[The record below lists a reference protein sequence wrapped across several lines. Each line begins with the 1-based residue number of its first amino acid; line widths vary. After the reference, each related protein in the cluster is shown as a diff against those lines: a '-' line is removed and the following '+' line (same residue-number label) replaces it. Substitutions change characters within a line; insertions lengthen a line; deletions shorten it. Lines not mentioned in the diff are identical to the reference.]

1 MLWRYNPPRHFYRA
15 LDIISED
22 IYPIPEGQYYA
33 YYVGDHAKKMVELGS
48 IDSVPNTP
56 VWMVLQGFSRTDRS
70 TNPENPII
78 YAPPTK
84 HELRFMTYDAIV
96 NGATGVIWYGV
107 RSTKT
112 EAGAKLWSDLK
123 EIASE
128 LRDLYSVWTCPFEV
142 VPEKLS
148 ISVGSSNIKDNPVQC
163 LIKLFGDKVY
173 VLAVNT
179 RNVPL
184 KNVIFSVAREKGVLT
199 KVNVQT
205 ETRQL
210 PVADKTSWTDQFEGY
225 GVHIYETDIYYSFM
239 SRYYKDPTI
248 AKTEPAKK

>member
-1 MLWRYNPPRHFYRA
+1 
-15 LDIISED
+15 
-22 IYPIPEGQYYA
+22 
-33 YYVGDHAKKMVELGS
+33 
-48 IDSVPNTP
+48 
-56 VWMVLQGFSRTDRS
+56 
-70 TNPENPII
+70 
-78 YAPPTK
+78 
-84 HELRFMTYDAIV
+84 
-96 NGATGVIWYGV
+96 
-107 RSTKT
+107 
-112 EAGAKLWSDLK
+112 
-123 EIASE
+123 
-128 LRDLYSVWTCPFEV
+128 V